1 MYQPLLELPPAATT
15 VCAAGDRLLGEAA
28 GVLYSSSQ
36 RAAYEAHGGA
46 VYPSWK
52 PANRNVVG
60 RGTRQ
65 TTTTITTGGRSR
77 KGGALYLWRQQSLK
91 QLVRLLRPV
100 VSFVP
105 LLRLVLPF
113 VVPASANCT
122 PRLLLK
128 SAEYPERVTAI
139 AFHPHRMLLAAVVDE
154 GAGSSRVVVYDVA
167 ESRERCVLTH
177 AFQQHASCVAWKP
190 FSRDVLAVGC
200 DGGVLVWSLSFG
212 TAPATTIYGGSNN
225 NNNNNIYNH
234 NNYNN
239 NNGMCNTRGVEGEG
253 EDQTAYCLFYRCTP
267 HVRTT
272 CINFSRRDG
281 RYLACGSLDHIAVQF
296 HDIRL
301 PPSNA
306 LLLRHVSAEGG
317 TEDVLFADDDTFAV
331 RLVCGAARIVLLSFP
346 SCASTTVAT
355 PAPVLSMAPARVF
368 GPHHFVL
375 NCARVEGVI
384 VAHVNP
390 FVGVAV
396 VALIST
402 GVHRGVGGSVRS
414 VACSGRRMY
423 IAVETGHV
431 LVCHC
436 GHRAGTHTLI
446 PIGVV
451 QLDVHKLAVFDG
463 CTAGS
468 LLAAVERDQT
478 ITFLPSYHA

>member
-52 PANRNVVG
+52 LANRNVVG
-60 RGTRQ
+60 RGVRR
-65 TTTTITTGGRSR
+65 TTSTLTESGEIRRGRR
-77 KGGALYLWRQQSLK
+77 GWALHVWRDESVK

-100 VSFVP
+100 ASLVP

-122 PRLLLK
+122 PRLLLNRT
-128 SAEYPERVTAI
+128 ECPERVTAI
-139 AFHPHRMLLAAVVDE
+139 AFHPHRMLLAGVVDE

-177 AFQQHASCVAWKP
+177 AFQQHAGCVAWKP

-212 TAPATTIYGGSNN
+212 AAPATTIYGGTNSNN
-225 NNNNNIYNH
+225 KINNH
-234 NNYNN
+234 NNH
-239 NNGMCNTRGVEGEG
+239 NNGIDNTTGMDGDG
-253 EDQTAYCLFYRCTP
+253 EDQTAHCLFYRCTP

-281 RYLACGSLDHIAVQF
+281 RYLACGSVDHIAVQF

-317 TEDVLFADDDTFAV
+317 TEDIFFADDDTFAV
-331 RLVCGAARIVLLSFP
+331 RLVCGASRIVLLSFP
-346 SCASTTVAT
+346 SCAPTTVAT
-355 PAPVLSMAPARVF
+355 PAPVLAMAPARVF

-375 NCARVEGVI
+375 HCARLEGVMI
-384 VAHVNP
+384 AHVNP

-396 VALIST
+396 VALVST
-402 GVHRGVGGSVRS
+402 GVHRGVGGSVRTL
-414 VACSGRRMY
+414 VCSGRRVY

-436 GHRAGTHTLI
+436 GHRAGVNTLI
-446 PIGVV
+446 PIGVA
-451 QLDVHKLAVFDG
+451 QLDVHRLAVFDG
-463 CTAGS
+463 CTTGS
-468 LLAAVERDQT
+468 LLAAVEQDQT
-478 ITFLPSYHA
+478 ISFLPSYHA